1 MLSGKWGPLTVSST
15 GNEAKRHS
23 QSVGVA
29 SLRWCFCCQLAVGV
43 RSELDR
49 SDAVVKTKEGLLTR
63 WQGIVG
69 RALGSVSGDL
79 GFLS

>member
-15 GNEAKRHS
+15 GNKAKRHS

-29 SLRWCFCCQLAVGV
+29 SLRWCFCCQLA
-43 RSELDR
+43 DR